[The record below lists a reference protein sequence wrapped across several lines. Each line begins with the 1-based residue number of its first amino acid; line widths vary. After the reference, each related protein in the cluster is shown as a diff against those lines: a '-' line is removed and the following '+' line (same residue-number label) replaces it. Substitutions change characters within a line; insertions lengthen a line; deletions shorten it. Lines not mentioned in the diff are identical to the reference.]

1 VSSARVFDFSLG
13 KLWLLQSWRT
23 SPSPMPKFLLGRCQR
38 PSGTLLHQAPI
49 RIWVRRWVF
58 FCSFGW
64 ACDFGTRGLSRT
76 QIAGYPDPFR
86 LPTDQ
91 KIFGSKPCPKKKQS
105 LGYTSFEWLTAWAA
119 KMPISLCRR
128 GWGPNQSPGFTS
140 FTRGSPSAPGP
151 LSKSACGDPNI
162 FSCWKGTLSRRI

>member
-1 VSSARVFDFSLG
+1 MSAPSSGLCCT
-13 KLWLLQSWRT
+13 KH
-23 SPSPMPKFLLGRCQR
+23 
-38 PSGTLLHQAPI
+38 PSGSRSRESRSLCRQSGLGYEA
-49 RIWVRRWVF
+49 
-58 FCSFGW
+58 CS
-64 ACDFGTRGLSRT
+64 LVPQSRFS
-76 QIAGYPDPFR
+76 PDPFR

-140 FTRGSPSAPGP
+140 FTKGSPSAPGP